1 MAFVKQLKLKILRNG
16 GRNMINK
23 MRLNNFTRKH
33 TDLVDF
39 GAVANSTNFTYNTLP
54 HNQGFEF

>member
-1 MAFVKQLKLKILRNG
+1 MAFVKQLKLKILRKG

-23 MRLNNFTRKH
+23 LRDYDFTIKFDH
-33 TDLVDF
+33 FVDF
-39 GAVANSTNFTYNTLP
+39 SVTAKSTDSTYNTLP